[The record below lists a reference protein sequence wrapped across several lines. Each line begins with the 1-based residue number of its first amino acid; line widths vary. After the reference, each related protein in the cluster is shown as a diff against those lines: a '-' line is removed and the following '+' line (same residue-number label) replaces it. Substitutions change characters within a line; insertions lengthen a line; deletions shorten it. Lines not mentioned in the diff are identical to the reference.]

1 VEISIKCQQS
11 ATLGRSNAGF
21 DIGADD
27 YIAKPFSVREVV
39 ARVFAVLRIPAESFI
54 ALSLSFKSGA
64 AIPMSKSAPST

>member
-39 ARVFAVLRIPAESFI
+39 RTIDVNVQRLRRICVTLLEFHAMFH
-54 ALSLSFKSGA
+54 
-64 AIPMSKSAPST
+64 T